1 MDVPLEDDASGQH
14 GNDEQPDD
22 ATSSATDD
30 SSVGFG
36 NRLDDEDDEETSEPS
51 EPSLQDAHNPETDED
66 TSSGGPAD

>member
-1 MDVPLEDDASGQH
+1 MSTPHGDDTTQH
-14 GNDEQPDD
+14 PADD
-22 ATSSATDD
+22 ATSSVTDD

-36 NRLDDEDDEETSEPS
+36 NRLDDEDDSDDRS

>member
-1 MDVPLEDDASGQH
+1 MKGIPVSNPDTDDTTS
-14 GNDEQPDD
+14 NQPDD
-22 ATSSATDD
+22 ATSSVTDD

-36 NRLDDEDDEETSEPS
+36 NRLDDEDDTDGGS

>member
-1 MDVPLEDDASGQH
+1 VSTPDPDDTTSNQ
-14 GNDEQPDD
+14 QDD
-22 ATSSATDD
+22 ATSSVTDD

-36 NRLDDEDDEETSEPS
+36 NRLDDEDDTDESS

>member
-1 MDVPLEDDASGQH
+1 MGDAIENDTSGQH
-14 GNDEQPDD
+14 GSDEQPDD

-36 NRLDDEDDEETSEPS
+36 NRLDDEDDGETS

>member
-1 MDVPLEDDASGQH
+1 MSTPENDDITG
-14 GNDEQPDD
+14 QPDD
-22 ATSSATDD
+22 ATSSVTDD

-36 NRLDDEDDEETSEPS
+36 NRLDDEDDTADGS

>member
-1 MDVPLEDDASGQH
+1 VSTPDPDDTTPDQ
-14 GNDEQPDD
+14 QDD
-22 ATSSATDD
+22 ATSSVTDD

-36 NRLDDEDDEETSEPS
+36 NRLDDEDDIEEGS